1 MIKYDISSDIFGDNS
16 KTSKI
21 NLFSSTSSMTTND
34 RVYTLDVNFREFND
48 RPINTGIKFIYGDRN
63 TSIIKAKMLMDKDLI
78 DLNGITV
85 TVNLNEGE
93 TGYDIYTI
101 VCDDIDVENSLVT
114 VNLEPYTVDL
124 VGVNTFEFV
133 LTKGEK
139 VLISQRYSYEVK
151 ESIGEGY
158 IGESEQETALQSLIQ
173 QTQYLINQLTINVT
187 DNDIEEIISM
197 IK

>member
-21 NLFSSTSSMTTND
+21 NLFSSASSMTTND

-139 VLISQRYSYEVK
+139 V
-151 ESIGEGY
+151 
-158 IGESEQETALQSLIQ
+158 
-173 QTQYLINQLTINVT
+173 
-187 DNDIEEIISM
+187 
-197 IK
+197 

>member
-21 NLFSSTSSMTTND
+21 NLFSSASSMTTND

-48 RPINTGIKFIYGDRN
+48 RPINTGFKFIYGDRN

-93 TGYDIYTI
+93 TGHDIYTI
-101 VCDDIDVENSLVT
+101 VCDDIDVDNSLVT